1 MCLYKVVSW
10 ENSKEE
16 VSFYIFPGVKI
27 RSLTLFLKP
36 FIQSGEQ
43 ADVVFTVSLG
53 HPLFQEILIHLS
65 KISQKSFQY
74 KVTLSV
80 WFPILILSN
89 IMKVEQSYILL
100 ALCTFQNSVL
110 GQRIVFRFGSASSW
124 WKKRY
129 NFKLWGKKTPPL
141 LNSRIAPWF
150 ENLTSAIRGCFALK
164 INKNSFLTEVT
175 MAGQR
180 RLCPHGAVFS
190 LVELLEHRD
199 LGRVPGQTV
208 VRTVKTCPTSFDPNV
223 SGTVDIH
230 RSQNTL
236 APGRLRNPGP
246 FSPAKSTL
254 IKRELRLVSAQA
266 KILKCVWYFWGLLFK
281 LSVIFHNF

>member
-1 MCLYKVVSW
+1 
-10 ENSKEE
+10 
-16 VSFYIFPGVKI
+16 
-27 RSLTLFLKP
+27 
-36 FIQSGEQ
+36 
-43 ADVVFTVSLG
+43 
-53 HPLFQEILIHLS
+53 
-65 KISQKSFQY
+65 
-74 KVTLSV
+74 
-80 WFPILILSN
+80 
-89 IMKVEQSYILL
+89 MKVEQSYILL

-124 WKKRY
+124 WKNRY
-129 NFKLWGKKTPPL
+129 NFKLGKKKKSPPL
-141 LNSRIAPWF
+141 LNNRIAPWF

-199 LGRVPGQTV
+199 LGPVPAQTV
-208 VRTVKTCPTSFDPNV
+208 VHTLKTCPTSFDSNV
-223 SGTVDIH
+223 SWTVDIH

-236 APGRLRNPGP
+236 APRRLRNPGP
-246 FSPAKSTL
+246 FSPAKLTP
-254 IKRELRLVSAQA
+254 IKRELRLVSAQE
-266 KILKCVWYFWGLLFK
+266 KILKCVWYFWGLVFK